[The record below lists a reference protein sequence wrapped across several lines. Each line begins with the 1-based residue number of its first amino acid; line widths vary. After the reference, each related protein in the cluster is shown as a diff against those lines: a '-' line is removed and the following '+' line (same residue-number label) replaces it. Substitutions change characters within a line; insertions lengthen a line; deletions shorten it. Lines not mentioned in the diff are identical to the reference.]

1 MKIFLKVIAAL
12 KKVVFLQPFIVKL
25 GLLLFVLRYE
35 LLKF

>member
-1 MKIFLKVIAAL
+1 MYG